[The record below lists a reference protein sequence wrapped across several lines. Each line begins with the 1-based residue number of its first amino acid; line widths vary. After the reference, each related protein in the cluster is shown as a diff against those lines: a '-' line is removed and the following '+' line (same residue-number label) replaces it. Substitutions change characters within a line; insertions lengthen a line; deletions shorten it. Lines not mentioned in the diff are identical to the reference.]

1 MEEFFTTLR
10 RLLEQIGEFWSA
22 LNQRGRVT
30 LFVVAA
36 LVMSLIAVFVWRSN
50 ARDYRSLYSGLNS
63 QEAGLIVA
71 RLETMEI
78 PYRLESNGTTILVPQ
93 IELDRVRLQLAT
105 EGLPETGRL
114 GFEIFDEANFGAT
127 EFAER
132 INFQRALEGELE
144 RTITSLAEVTQARA
158 HITLPERSVFLDR
171 DEPAKAS
178 IVVRLQGGHEL
189 SKEQTRAISYLVAS
203 AVEGL
208 APDSVVVMDQTGR
221 LFTSRFG
228 GSGDLS
234 ERQLEFRRSVE
245 RDAASR
251 ILATLEPRLGP
262 GGVRANVA
270 VEVDWNAGEQTQELV
285 DPNPVVT
292 NRQVTQ
298 ESALD
303 GPPAGAPGTA
313 SNLPRT
319 PAAPEQQR
327 FGTERSSETTN
338 FQASRTVTRR
348 TLERGAI
355 QRMSIA
361 VLVDHQVYL
370 DEARGQLARRPRAAE
385 ELETVRSLVIAASGA
400 RLERGDTVTVETLPF
415 SMLEAGP
422 IAPEPAPDPAE
433 ELFTQEW
440 FRKNRA
446 PIILGTL
453 AVALLAGLVVF
464 LKRRH
469 AAALVRVARQR
480 ALEAERERKQI
491 EEASVEESER
501 RRAEEDRMLKGLKI
515 SSEQTGRTAVLR
527 RHLEEVA
534 TENPER
540 FARLV
545 RTWMREDD

>member
-10 RLLEQIGEFWSA
+10 RLLEQIGELWAA

-36 LVMSLIAVFVWRSN
+36 LVMSVIGLFVWRSN
-50 ARDYRSLYSGLNS
+50 VRDYRSLYSGLS
-63 QEAGLIVA
+63 TQEAGTIVA
-71 RLETMEI
+71 RLDTMEV
-78 PYRLESNGTTILVPQ
+78 PYRLATNGTTILVPQ
-93 IELDRVRLQLAT
+93 LELDRVRLQLAT
-105 EGLPETGRL
+105 EGLPQSGRL
-114 GFEIFDEANFGAT
+114 GFELFDQANFGAT

-158 HITLPERSVFLDR
+158 HITLPERSVFLER

-208 APDSVVVMDQTGR
+208 APDSVVVMDQSGR
-221 LFTSRFG
+221 LFTARFG
-228 GSGDLS
+228 GSEDLN

-270 VEVDWNAGEQTQELV
+270 VDVDWNSGEQTQELV
-285 DPNPVVT
+285 DPNTVVM

-327 FGTERSSETTN
+327 FGAERSSETTN
-338 FQASRTVTRR
+338 FQSSRTVTRR
-348 TLERGAI
+348 TLERGEI

-370 DEARGQLARRPRAAE
+370 DEAQGQLARRPRDAA

-400 RLERGDTVTVETLPF
+400 RLERGDTVTVESLPF
-415 SMLEAGP
+415 SMLEPGP
-422 IAPEPAPDPAE
+422 VAPAPAPDPAD
-433 ELFTQEW
+433 ELLSPEW
-440 FRKNRA
+440 FRKHRA
-446 PIILGTL
+446 PILLGAL
-453 AVALLAGLVVF
+453 GALLLAGLVIFV
-464 LKRRH
+464 KRRR
-469 AAALVRVARQR
+469 AAAQVRVARQR

-491 EEASVEESER
+491 EEAATQETQR
-501 RRAEEDRMLKGLKI
+501 RLAEEDRMLKGLKI
-515 SSEQTGRTAVLR
+515 SSEQTGKTAVLR

-534 TENPER
+534 TESPER
-540 FARLV
+540 FASLV

>member
-10 RLLEQIGEFWSA
+10 RLLEQLGDFWAS

-30 LFVVAA
+30 LFVAAA
-36 LVMSLIAVFVWRSN
+36 LVMSLIGTFVWRSN
-50 ARDYRSLYSGLNS
+50 VRDYRSLYSGLNA
-63 QEAGLIVA
+63 QEAGMIVA
-71 RLETMEI
+71 RLETMEV
-78 PYRLESNGTTILVPQ
+78 PYRLETNGTTILVPQ
-93 IELDRVRLQLAT
+93 IDLDRVRLQLAT
-105 EGLPETGRL
+105 EGLPQSGRL
-114 GFEIFDEANFGAT
+114 GFELFDQANFGAT

-144 RTITSLAEVTQARA
+144 RTISALAEVAQARA
-158 HITLPERSVFLDR
+158 HITLPERSVFLER

-178 IVVRLQGGHEL
+178 IVVRLHGRQEL

-208 APDSVVVMDQTGR
+208 APDAVVVMDQSGR

-228 GSGDLS
+228 GSEDLN

-245 RDAASR
+245 RDAAGR

-270 VEVDWNAGEQTQELV
+270 VEVDWNSGEQTQELV
-285 DPNPVVT
+285 DPNTVVM
-292 NRQVTQ
+292 NRQVTA

-303 GPPAGAPGTA
+303 GPPGGAPGTA
-313 SNLPRT
+313 SNLPRA
-319 PAAPEQQR
+319 PAAPERQR

-348 TLERGAI
+348 TLERGDI
-355 QRMSIA
+355 RRMSIA

-370 DEARGQLARRPRAAE
+370 DEAREQLARRPRDAA

-400 RLERGDTVTVETLPF
+400 RLDRGDTVTVESLPF
-415 SMLEAGP
+415 SMLEPEP
-422 IAPEPAPDPAE
+422 IAPEPAPDPAN
-433 ELFTQEW
+433 ELFSIEW

-453 AVALLAGLVVF
+453 GVCALSALVVF
-464 LKRRH
+464 VKRRR
-469 AAALVRVARQR
+469 AAAQVRVARQR
-480 ALEAERERKQI
+480 ALEAERGRKQL
-491 EEASVEESER
+491 EEAAVEETQR

-515 SSEQTGRTAVLR
+515 SSEQTGRTVVLK

-534 TENPER
+534 TESPDR

>member
-10 RLLEQIGEFWSA
+10 RLLEQIGAFWAA

-36 LVMSLIAVFVWRSN
+36 LVMSLIGAFVWRSN
-50 ARDYRSLYSGLNS
+50 VRDYRSLYSGLTA
-63 QEAGLIVA
+63 QEAGMIVA
-71 RLETMEI
+71 RLETMEV
-78 PYRLESNGTTILVPQ
+78 PYRLETNGTTILVPR
-93 IELDRVRLQLAT
+93 IELDRARLQLAT
-105 EGLPETGRL
+105 EGLPESGRL
-114 GFEIFDEANFGAT
+114 GFELFDQANFGAT

-144 RTITSLAEVTQARA
+144 RTISSLAEVSQARA
-158 HITLPERSVFLDR
+158 HITLPERSVFLER

-178 IVVRLQGGHEL
+178 IVVRLHGGHAL
-189 SKEQTRAISYLVAS
+189 STEQTRAISYLVAS

-208 APDSVVVMDQTGR
+208 SPDGVVVMDQTGR
-221 LFTSRFG
+221 LFTGRFG
-228 GSGDLS
+228 GSEDVSGL
-234 ERQLEFRRSVE
+234 QLEFQRSVE

-270 VEVDWNAGEQTQELV
+270 VEVDWNSGEQTEELV
-285 DPNPVVT
+285 DPNTVVV

-319 PAAPEQQR
+319 PEVPELQR
-327 FGTERSSETTN
+327 FGTDRTSETTN
-338 FQASRTVTRR
+338 FQSSRTVTRR
-348 TLERGAI
+348 TLERGEI

-361 VLVDHQVYL
+361 VLVDHDVYL
-370 DEARGQLARRPRAAE
+370 DEAQGQLARRPRDAA

-400 RLERGDTVTVETLPF
+400 RLDRGDTVTVESLPF
-415 SMLEAGP
+415 SMLESGP
-422 IAPEPAPDPAE
+422 IAPEPAADPAN
-433 ELFTQEW
+433 ELFSPEW

-446 PIILGTL
+446 PIILGAL
-453 AVALLAGLVVF
+453 GVALLIGLVMF
-464 LKRRH
+464 FKSRR
-469 AAALVRVARQR
+469 AAAQVRVARQR
-480 ALEAERERKQI
+480 TLETERERKQI
-491 EEASVEESER
+491 EEAATEESER
-501 RRAEEDRMLKGLKI
+501 RRLDEDRMLKGLKI
-515 SSEQTGRTAVLR
+515 SSEQTGKTVVLR

-540 FARLV
+540 FASLV
-545 RTWMREDD
+545 RTWMKEDD

>member
-1 MEEFFTTLR
+1 MEEFFKTLR
-10 RLLEQIGEFWSA
+10 RLLEQIGEFWAA

-30 LFVVAA
+30 LLVAAA
-36 LVMSLIAVFVWRSN
+36 LVLSLIGLFVWRSN
-50 ARDYRSLYSGLNS
+50 PRDYRPLYSGLNP

-71 RLETMEI
+71 RLETMAA
-78 PYRLESNGTTILVPQ
+78 PYRLEANGTTILVPQ
-93 IELDRVRLQLAT
+93 KELDRVRLQLAA
-105 EGLPETGRL
+105 EGLPESGRL
-114 GFEIFDEANFGAT
+114 GFELFDEANFGAT

-144 RTITSLAEVTQARA
+144 RTIASLAEVTQARA
-158 HITLPERSVFLDR
+158 HITLPERSVFLER

-208 APDSVVVMDQTGR
+208 DPNAVVVMDQTGR
-221 LFTSRFG
+221 LFTSRSG
-228 GSGDLS
+228 GSEDLS
-234 ERQLEFRRSVE
+234 DRQLEFQRSVE

-270 VEVDWNAGEQTQELV
+270 VEVDWNTGEQTQELV
-285 DPNPVVT
+285 DPNTVLV

-348 TLERGAI
+348 TLERGDI
-355 QRMSIA
+355 RRMSIA

-370 DEARGQLARRPRAAE
+370 DETRGRLARRPRTAE

-400 RLERGDTVTVETLPF
+400 RLDRGDTVTVESLPF
-415 SMLEAGP
+415 SMLEPGP
-422 IAPEPAPDPAE
+422 IAPAPAPDPAD

-440 FRKNRA
+440 FRKQRA
-446 PIILGTL
+446 PIILGML
-453 AVALLAGLVVF
+453 GVALLASLVVF
-464 LKRRH
+464 VKRRR
-469 AAALVRVARQR
+469 AVAQVRAARQR
-480 ALEAERERKQI
+480 ALEGERERKQI
-491 EEASVEESER
+491 EEAAIEESER

-515 SSEQTGRTAVLR
+515 SSEQTGKTAVLR
-527 RHLEEVA
+527 RHLEEAA

-545 RTWMREDD
+545 RTWIREDD

>member
-10 RLLEQIGEFWSA
+10 RLLEQTGEFWAA

-36 LVMSLIAVFVWRSN
+36 LVMGLIALFVWRSN
-50 ARDYRSLYSGLNS
+50 VRDYRALYSSLSS

-71 RLETMEI
+71 RLDTLEV

-105 EGLPETGRL
+105 KGLPQSGRL
-114 GFEIFDEANFGAT
+114 GFELFDEANFGAT

-158 HITLPERSVFLDR
+158 HITLPERSVFLER

-178 IVVRLQGGHEL
+178 IVVRLHGGQEL

-208 APDSVVVMDQTGR
+208 TPDSVVVMDQTGR

-228 GSGDLS
+228 GSEDLS
-234 ERQLEFRRSVE
+234 ERQLEFQRNVE

-270 VEVDWNAGEQTQELV
+270 VEVDWTSGEQTEELV
-285 DPNPVVT
+285 DPNTVLL
-292 NRQVTQ
+292 NRQLTQ

-303 GPPAGAPGTA
+303 NPAAGAPGTA

-319 PAAPEQQR
+319 PAAPTQQR

-348 TLERGAI
+348 TLERGDI

-361 VLVDHQVYL
+361 VLVDYQVYL
-370 DEARGQLARRPRAAE
+370 DEEQGQLARRPRDVE

-400 RLERGDTVTVETLPF
+400 RLDRGDTVTVESLPF

-422 IAPEPAPDPAE
+422 IAPEPAPDPAD
-433 ELFTQEW
+433 ELFTPEW
-440 FRKNRA
+440 FRRHRA
-446 PIILGTL
+446 PIILGFL
-453 AVALLAGLVVF
+453 GAILVAGLVVF
-464 LKRRH
+464 VKRRR
-469 AAALVRVARQR
+469 AAAQVRVARQK
-480 ALEAERERKQI
+480 ALETERERNQL
-491 EEASVEESER
+491 EEAAIEESER
-501 RRAEEDRMLKGLKI
+501 RREEEDRMLKGLKI
-515 SSEQTGRTAVLR
+515 SSEQTGKTAVLR

>member
-1 MEEFFTTLR
+1 VEEFFTTLR
-10 RLLEQIGEFWSA
+10 RLLEQIGEFWTA

-30 LFVVAA
+30 LFVAAA
-36 LVMSLIAVFVWRSN
+36 LVMSLIGAFVWRSN
-50 ARDYRSLYSGLNS
+50 VHDFRSLYSGLNT
-63 QEAGLIVA
+63 QEAGMIVA
-71 RLETMEI
+71 RLETMEV

-105 EGLPETGRL
+105 EGLPESGRL
-114 GFEIFDEANFGAT
+114 GFEIFDQANFGAT

-132 INFQRALEGELE
+132 VNFQRALEGELE
-144 RTITSLAEVTQARA
+144 RTISSLAEVAQARA
-158 HITLPERSVFLDR
+158 HITLPERSVFLER

-178 IVVRLQGGHEL
+178 IVVRLHNGHEL

-208 APDSVVVMDQTGR
+208 SPDGVVVMDQTGR
-221 LFTSRFG
+221 LFTARFG
-228 GSGDLS
+228 GSEDLS

-270 VEVDWNAGEQTQELV
+270 VEVDWNSGEQTEELV
-285 DPNPVVT
+285 DPNTVVM
-292 NRQVTQ
+292 NRQVTR

-303 GPPAGAPGTA
+303 GPPAGSPGTA

-319 PAAPEQQR
+319 PAAPENGR

-338 FQASRTVTRR
+338 FQSSRTVTRR
-348 TLERGAI
+348 TLERGEI

-370 DEARGQLARRPRAAE
+370 DEAQGQLARRPRDAA

-400 RLERGDTVTVETLPF
+400 RLDRGDTVTVESLPF
-415 SMLEAGP
+415 SMLEPGP
-422 IAPEPAPDPAE
+422 LAPEPALDPAD
-433 ELFTQEW
+433 ELLSPEW

-446 PIILGTL
+446 PILLG
-453 AVALLAGLVVF
+453 ALGVGLSIGLVVF
-464 LKRRH
+464 IKRQR
-469 AAALVRVARQR
+469 AGAQIRVARQR
-480 ALEAERERKQI
+480 ALETERERKQL
-491 EEASVEESER
+491 EEAATGERAR

-515 SSEQTGRTAVLR
+515 SSEQTGKTVVLR

-534 TENPER
+534 SESPER
-540 FARLV
+540 FASLV

>member
-1 MEEFFTTLR
+1 MR
-10 RLLEQIGEFWSA
+10 RLLEQIGEFWAA

-36 LVMSLIAVFVWRSN
+36 LVMSLIGAFVWRSN
-50 ARDYRSLYSGLNS
+50 VHDYRSLYSGLTS

-71 RLETMEI
+71 RLETMEV
-78 PYRLESNGTTILVPQ
+78 PYRLEANGTTILVPR
-93 IELDRVRLQLAT
+93 IELDRARLQLAT
-105 EGLPETGRL
+105 EGLPESGRL
-114 GFEIFDEANFGAT
+114 GFELFDQANFGAT

-144 RTITSLAEVTQARA
+144 RTISSLAEVSQARA
-158 HITLPERSVFLDR
+158 HITLPERSVFLER

-178 IVVRLQGGHEL
+178 IVVRLHGGHAL
-189 SKEQTRAISYLVAS
+189 SREQTRAISYLVAS

-208 APDSVVVMDQTGR
+208 SPAGVVVMDQTGR
-221 LFTSRFG
+221 LFTGRFG
-228 GSGDLS
+228 GSEDVSG
-234 ERQLEFRRSVE
+234 RQLEFQRSVE

-270 VEVDWNAGEQTQELV
+270 VEVDWNSGERTEELV
-285 DPNPVVT
+285 DPNTVIV

-319 PAAPEQQR
+319 PAVPEQQR
-327 FGTERSSETTN
+327 FGTDRSSETTN
-338 FQASRTVTRR
+338 FQSSRTVTRR
-348 TLERGAI
+348 TLERGEI

-370 DEARGQLARRPRAAE
+370 DEALGQLARRPRDAA

-400 RLERGDTVTVETLPF
+400 RLDRGDTVTVESLPF
-415 SMLEAGP
+415 SMLESGP
-422 IAPEPAPDPAE
+422 MAPAPAADPAD
-433 ELFTQEW
+433 ELFSSEW
-440 FRKNRA
+440 FRKNRT
-446 PIILGTL
+446 PIILG
-453 AVALLAGLVVF
+453 ALGVGLLVGVVMF
-464 LKRRH
+464 FKSRR
-469 AAALVRVARQR
+469 AATQVRVARQL
-480 ALEAERERKQI
+480 ALETERERKQI
-491 EEASVEESER
+491 EEAATEESER
-501 RRAEEDRMLKGLKI
+501 RRLDEDRMLKGLKV
-515 SSEQTGRTAVLR
+515 SAEQTGKTVVLR

-534 TENPER
+534 TESPER
-540 FARLV
+540 FASLV